1 VNLIPDNCIPDGRIE
16 LYVVGG
22 IRDMAERQRIEHHLS
37 ACPSCRAAADEAD
50 AFHRMAGS
58 VPAEQIDRVVRLMRS
73 GTGVRPRIRG
83 RILELKPSTGRGQA
97 AGRTLLAADHKTAAR
112 FEPVQTFTN
121 VEADL
126 VARLIR
132 DNASKGLALYLVE
145 AGGGPA
151 EDRVLEIE
159 GREEKY
165 AADATGRVDLPGLSE
180 SELRDRTIRV
190 RSSVA
195 VFDLEP
201 AQNLRERIRF
211 EGHFALRNAEFDEIR
226 IETDEADGRT
236 VTRIRVEKIRGKGA
250 TAVVGVSV
258 SRRGDSPLA
267 SPVVQGVAMFEE
279 LDPER
284 ILKIRIY

>member
-1 VNLIPDNCIPDGRIE
+1 MTSCPDKNLIE
-16 LYVVGG
+16 LYVIGG
-22 IRDMAERQRIEHHLS
+22 VTDAAEAGRIKAHLS
-37 ACPSCRAAADEAD
+37 ACPACRATADEAE
-50 AFHRMAGS
+50 AFHRMAAS
-58 VPAEQIDRVVRLMRS
+58 VPSERIDRVVRLMRP
-73 GTGVRPRIRG
+73 GAEVRPRIGG
-83 RILELKPSTGRGQA
+83 RILELKPSAGQGQA
-97 AGRTLLAADHKTAAR
+97 PGRTLLAADHGAGTR
-112 FEPVQTFTN
+112 FEPVQTYTN

-126 VARLIR
+126 VARLLR

-145 AGGGPA
+145 SGGGPA

-159 GREEKY
+159 GREERY

-180 SELRDRTIRV
+180 NDLRDRTIRV
-190 RSSVA
+190 RSSIA

-201 AQNLRERIRF
+201 ARNLRERIRI
-211 EGHFALRNAEFDEIR
+211 EGHYALRNAEFDEIR

-236 VTRIRVEKIRGKGA
+236 VTRVRVEKIRGEGA

-267 SPVVQGVAMFEE
+267 SPVVRGVAVFEE